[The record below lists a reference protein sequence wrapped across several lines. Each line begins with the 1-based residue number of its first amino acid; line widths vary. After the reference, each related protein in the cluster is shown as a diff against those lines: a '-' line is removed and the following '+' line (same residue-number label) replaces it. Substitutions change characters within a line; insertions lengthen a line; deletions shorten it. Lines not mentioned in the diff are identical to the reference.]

1 MAPSPLPV
9 TVRVLS
15 TSEPTPFA
23 DITTAQRRKCSQ
35 QARLSGKTVSLTA
48 ARGPGNPVLPSNVCQ
63 WLCGRRVSDIF
74 CGLVWGNTWGA
85 SAVIY
90 ESTIEEN

>member
-48 ARGPGNPVLPSNVCQ
+48 ARGPGNPVCPAMSVSGSVEGESQTSSVGWSGATLGEHLP
-63 WLCGRRVSDIF
+63 
-74 CGLVWGNTWGA
+74 
-85 SAVIY
+85 
-90 ESTIEEN
+90 